1 MVVLKKKVLIIY
13 MTVILLSLVFLAVK
27 MFFLNGNDSV
37 PETNKTEEKN
47 SPYGEFLKWEE
58 VDRLFPRYSYA
69 TVTDVET
76 GLQFRVQ
83 RRAGK
88 YHADV
93 QPLTAND
100 AYIMKN
106 IYSGRW
112 SWKRKAIIL
121 QLDNNRRIAA
131 SMNGMPHGGGTIS
144 GNKFKGHFCIH
155 FRNSKTHSTRKI
167 NMDHQI
173 MVWKAAG
180 KVDEQL
186 LSLSA
191 KDIPEV
197 FFAAVNQQEENIAEK
212 MIITDS
218 QYTSIIMKGI
228 AGIESLRIVNIDYNM
243 ESNNFDVDLRVVY
256 KGSDEQYK
264 KLLLVNITG
273 GNPQWKIDPYSLLPL
288 LDIETD

>member
-1 MVVLKKKVLIIY
+1 M
-13 MTVILLSLVFLAVK
+13 
-27 MFFLNGNDSV
+27 
-37 PETNKTEEKN
+37 
-47 SPYGEFLKWEE
+47 KWEE
-58 VDRLFPRYSYA
+58 VDRVFPRYSYA
-69 TVTDVET
+69 TVTDLET

-93 QPLTAND
+93 QPLTADD
-100 AYIMKN
+100 AFVMKN
-106 IYSGRW
+106 IYSGKW

-131 SMNGMPHGGGTIS
+131 SMNGMPHGGGAIS

-155 FRNSKTHSTRKI
+155 FRNSKIHSTRKI

-173 MVWKAAG
+173 MVWKSAG

-186 LSLSA
+186 LSLSPKA
-191 KDIPEV
+191 IPEV
-197 FFAAVNQQEENIAEK
+197 FFAAVNQEEEKIAEK

-218 QYTSIIMKGI
+218 QYTTILLNGL
-228 AGIESLRIVNIDYNM
+228 AEIESVKIVSVTYNI

-256 KGSDEQYK
+256 KGLDELYK
-264 KLLLVNITG
+264 KSFTFNITD

-288 LDIETD
+288 LDKETD